1 MRPVLGGG
9 RYSTGDL
16 QSLVLIKGLGQGQ
29 GRDRNL
35 ESNWTLR
42 NKKLEKIN
50 KSSPSGAFLD
60 PVIAKPKVVLLDV
73 CVVTL

>member
-50 KSSPSGAFLD
+50 PAHLGHFW
-60 PVIAKPKVVLLDV
+60 
-73 CVVTL
+73 TLSLQNQK